1 MVLKISIIGTNQSGS
16 TRLFNLVRL
25 IYICHGKSVKSG
37 WKLKH
42 LENSNVDVIIN
53 KIHNCNFE
61 YTNKFDILLLP
72 IRNVI
77 DCYISAHKRFPEK
90 FNKKN
95 KIKYCHNEID
105 IFYQYRDT
113 VDMIFKY
120 ESYSINLINKLCN
133 ILEVELPLQKII
145 KIMKDLDSMLNSKKI
160 VKDDNMKN
168 KNYRETLLSQS
179 HNTSNGQTE
188 KFIKYS
194 LGFTMDFLNDSKIN
208 HFLKENDYI

>member
-25 IYICHGKSVKSG
+25 IYIYSGKKVKSG
-37 WKLKH
+37 WKLKE
-42 LENSNVDVIIN
+42 LEDSKVDIVIN
-53 KIHNCNFE
+53 KIHNCKIE

-72 IRNVI
+72 LRNVI
-77 DCYISAHKRFPEK
+77 DCYISAHKRFPDK

-105 IFYQYRDT
+105 IYNQFKDN

-133 ILEVELPLQKII
+133 ILEIELPLDKII
-145 KIMKDLDSMLNSKKI
+145 KIMKELEFMINNKKI
-160 VKDDNMKN
+160 VKNDNMKN
-168 KNYRETLLSQS
+168 KNYRQTLLSQS

-188 KFIKYS
+188 KFIKCP
-194 LGFTMDFLNDSKIN
+194 LEFTMDFLNDSKIN
-208 HFLKENDYI
+208 NFLKENDYI